1 MIQRRTGPAGKDWLL
16 LLALLAAV
24 LPGCK
29 GEYERRLGLLV
40 DQLGKSSEFN
50 DLRQAVPINFPSA
63 TVTLHLP
70 ADLVAVDA
78 TADAKRS
85 KFTIAEPLPENNLSD
100 MLTYEGPV
108 ADSAGGKQHYYL
120 YVGSL
125 NLAEGGND
133 DMAVFVGHLTQV
145 IHTLTGFEEVQV
157 ATRDGSMVTCRK
169 GKATMQQVFYYEKP
183 KGEGG
188 EYPLMDGLIEVWDL
202 KIAPAKKHL
211 VLIWRVP
218 STLVGTSVDL
228 DKIAPLVAG
237 GIEVAA
243 K

>member
-1 MIQRRTGPAGKDWLL
+1 M
-16 LLALLAAV
+16 

-50 DLRQAVPINFPSA
+50 VLSQAVPINFPSA
-63 TVTLHLP
+63 PVTLHLP
-70 ADLVAVDA
+70 ADLVKVEAS
-78 TADAKRS
+78 ADPKRS
-85 KFTIAEPLPENNLSD
+85 KLTIAEPLAENNLKD
-100 MLTYEGPV
+100 MLTYEGTI

-125 NLAEGGND
+125 DLVEGGND
-133 DMAVFVGHLTQV
+133 DMSTFVGHLTPV
-145 IHTLTGFEEVQV
+145 IHSLSGFEEVPV
-157 ATRDGSMVTCRK
+157 ATRDGSTVNYRK
-169 GKATMQQVFYYEKP
+169 CKATLQQAFYYEKP
-183 KGEGG
+183 KGEGSS
-188 EYPLMDGLIEVWDL
+188 YDLMDGLIEVWDL

-211 VLIWRVP
+211 VLVWRVP
-218 STLVGTSVDL
+218 STLVGTSVEL

-237 GIEVAA
+237 GLEISA